1 MAELARQNQSV
12 PMGSPA
18 QSLTA
23 PPPSDQEYDPAEVM
37 AEVTRQTQAR
47 PDLTALSSPQ
57 SLDPQL
63 NSAFDAAVTDAM
75 PRGPLNFS
83 DSQPPPFQY
92 HPGGINPSP
101 NAGDLGPLKDPN
113 QEYDPSVILAHHADQ
128 WEDPMW
134 HPAFN
139 EWKDVRDTRHQL
151 GRDTVAYGVSQAPG
165 VIGGLIQTAWGGL
178 QEFDNL
184 ADDPTKNGLQ
194 KAAVMGSTALEGAR
208 KAAINTGKLAE
219 QIAPSY
225 YHPELLGGL
234 DPMAPIPR
242 PENIDE
248 VVHSMAQEDPLRKEY
263 DRYMVNK
270 EFDREVVDPTIT
282 NLKPMGLPSPLPNLS
297 DTAAMVLAPE
307 NAIAGVAGK
316 MVQGAGISNVMK
328 GATGRFMSNLGNK
341 GVALD
346 QSLANAAEQFSNTVE
361 NRTGITLPQIRNGAK
376 WVGGLAGVG
385 GLGAAVTTQN
395 PDMVKAITLPLAA
408 YVALKSGRALIRPT
422 SRIAQRTGAIF
433 QEAADPLG
441 PLRSQAITDLTTPG
455 AIPEQYQAALLNAN
469 SAGINST
476 PSRIANNVNL
486 PAWERRMGQR
496 LSNPLIV
503 GSIRNAGRIAEG
515 AAAGAATTLPFI
527 AADPSNSNIGR
538 QFGAGVLFGTMGSLG
553 HRVVGG
559 NAAEV
564 NQDIARFLV
573 DTHMARGDVQR
584 TAALPPERLRSLAA
598 FQGLVGSKGVDV
610 IPLNAKDYE
619 ANTAALGG
627 GSGSAGVFI
636 DANPQSSPR
645 IFINLDKPTVADL
658 HELGEAINSSQV
670 MGGQL
675 RRDIRNSISL
685 AYGPEKIFNMGR
697 EYIQRTLESEDKA
710 ATKLGQ
716 PVPAI
721 PMQDR
726 VTERMGQV
734 QQESYKDPLRD
745 AQDPMDWARDEI
757 WAETVNTAGIDYNKI
772 RANVPQGSSP
782 MGPVRNILA
791 GAARALR
798 SIGVPI
804 SEQTGGV
811 QAPISAIFQDNPLIG
826 SNPSLQRQVVN
837 YVKTYNNWLANINDE
852 SKGKAPRG
860 TLVSPGGSLQEVIRS
875 PFVKMHEGDTP
886 GVTENEFLRTENGI
900 TTLKRQDVI
909 DQNQRERDAQVENLH
924 DPNVLLNPKRNPAD
938 AEKYGRR
945 IVNGKEQIGGP
956 RLPDNFFLAN
966 RMPKWIREF
975 SQQMHDGM
983 NDGTVWRALY
993 HAIGTGD
1000 SGSFKIKN
1008 LGNFEAIQRDVVP
1021 FYFFKSGA
1029 KKLLVNVLDVTAL
1042 NGKLYNALNNGKLG
1056 LFGHDLNQFRRDLQ
1070 QYFNNHKQ
1078 GLPGSNGLGTQKEAV
1093 INGML
1098 FTDTKDHKLSNPLY
1112 REFGTRGVIRSFRL
1126 DRLEDMQPALDPN
1139 GDPQKG
1145 FHFDYDKVKFRLM
1158 PDAVDPTVPLDKKS
1172 PPRAMP
1178 DVADDGSNGSKSI
1191 SRQYGKYP
1199 KGTEVKV
1206 IGVRSKDPLNTNILV
1221 RFPDG
1226 KEEKFP
1232 IDWLKSPKGQM
1243 TAPKE
1248 SLPQLVNRLGR
1259 EGVNDL
1265 LAEWDNAELS
1275 PDGNYIMGIVDPRS
1289 SMKQERI
1296 PVRSFLE
1303 WVQEKQS
1310 TESKVNGQNALGIA
1324 NDEGG
1329 FSSGLPRRNMAS
1341 SGRTNIDEKGNVTYQ
1356 GKAPNEW
1363 TPEDFKGFG
1372 EDFGVGNLGPLS
1384 PVKRINDELGRPVAE
1399 IPGGLDGKFTYYDL
1413 LHLKA
1418 NPVDVKTLP
1427 VNLHA
1432 QLTAKL
1438 ARTMTPEKGNLVQRF
1453 NGLIFGMLSPNA
1465 PLLPNE
1471 IGQARLRMKSMDDI
1485 KRFADLLPDNPTK
1498 EQSAALNT
1506 RLKDEL
1512 GFKAEDNGGLG
1523 IPITADL
1530 SNVVKAAKMFVKNP
1544 DFFIKRPDESWASF
1558 VDKLTTQVG
1567 GLGTKTASFAGVW
1580 QDPLMA
1586 SISAMDRH
1594 MARIFSDELVTNPEI
1609 RKSFEGIVLKRFNTS
1624 LEKSQNVARE
1634 FDKKIKRASG
1644 DKLQKLQENRAKAL
1658 KKLPDPT
1665 LSKAG
1670 TLDDV
1675 LGQADIFGADKVK
1688 DFLNEAVFSAMG
1700 SRKAKLMTKKGI
1712 NPNLPDSIKGVE
1724 WVETPKE
1731 FQVMSDAYRAALE
1744 LNANRAKEMGI
1755 EIFPAQ
1761 WTLWDRIRQRVEPH
1775 EAMFPGLEKLPA
1787 LNDGQLSSA
1796 YASNK
1801 AAGYMTTPKEGKKWK
1816 RQQGI
1821 SPSELAYF
1829 GVPALIGGGVIS
1841 PSNQQ
1846 SD

>member
-63 NSAFDAAVTDAM
+63 NSAFDAAVTDAI
-75 PRGPLNFS
+75 PQGPLNFS
-83 DSQPPPFQY
+83 DSHPAPFQY
-92 HPGGINPSP
+92 HPGGVNPNP

-184 ADDPTKNGLQ
+184 ADDPTKTGFQ

-242 PENIDE
+242 PENIDQ
-248 VVHSMAQEDPLRKEY
+248 VVHEMAQEDPLRKEY
-263 DRYMVNK
+263 DRYMANK
-270 EFDREVVDPTIT
+270 AFDREVVDPTIT

-361 NRTGITLPQIRNGAK
+361 NRTGISLPQIRNGAK

-441 PLRSQAITDLTTPG
+441 PLRSQAITDLTAPG
-455 AIPEQYQAALLNAN
+455 AIPEQYQAALLNPTA
-469 SAGINST
+469 AGINST
-476 PSRIANNVNL
+476 PSRIANNPNL
-486 PAWERRMGQR
+486 PSWERRMGQR

-503 GSIRNAGRIAEG
+503 GSIRSAGRIAEG

-527 AADPSNSNIGR
+527 AADPSNSNIGT
-538 QFGAGVLFGTMGSLG
+538 QLGTGALFGTVGSLA

-697 EYIQRTLESEDKA
+697 EYIQRTLKSEDKA

-837 YVKTYNNWLANINDE
+837 YVKTYNSWLANINDE

-860 TLVSPGGSLQEVIRS
+860 TIVSPGGSLQEVIRS

-975 SQQMHDGM
+975 AQQMHDGM

-1000 SGSFKIKN
+1000 SGSFKVKN

-1042 NGKLYNALNNGKLG
+1042 NGKLYNALNEGKLG
-1056 LFGHDLNQFRRDLQ
+1056 LFGHDLGQFRTDLQ

-1126 DRLEDMQPALDPN
+1126 DRLEDMQQALDPN

-1145 FHFDYDKVKFRLM
+1145 FHFDYDKVKFRMM
-1158 PDAVDPTVPLDKKS
+1158 PDAVDPTVPLSKKS

-1178 DVADDGSNGSKSI
+1178 DVAD
-1191 SRQYGKYP
+1191 
-1199 KGTEVKV
+1199 
-1206 IGVRSKDPLNTNILV
+1206 
-1221 RFPDG
+1221 
-1226 KEEKFP
+1226 
-1232 IDWLKSPKGQM
+1232 
-1243 TAPKE
+1243 E
-1248 SLPQLVNRLGR
+1248 SG
-1259 EGVNDL
+1259 D
-1265 LAEWDNAELS
+1265 
-1275 PDGNYIMGIVDPRS
+1275 
-1289 SMKQERI
+1289 
-1296 PVRSFLE
+1296 
-1303 WVQEKQS
+1303 
-1310 TESKVNGQNALGIA
+1310 
-1324 NDEGG
+1324 

-1341 SGRTNIDEKGNVTYQ
+1341 SGRTNIDEKGNITYQ

-1372 EDFGVGNLGPLS
+1372 EDFGVGNLGPLT
-1384 PVKRINDELGRPVAE
+1384 PIQRINDELGRPVAE

-1512 GFKAEDNGGLG
+1512 GFKAEDKGGLG

-1594 MARIFSDELVTNPEI
+1594 MARIFADELVTNPEI

-1644 DKLQKLQENRAKAL
+1644 DKLQKLQEDRTKAL

-1665 LSKAG
+1665 LSKAD

-1675 LGQADIFGADKVK
+1675 LGQANIFGADKVK